1 MNKKSLRVK
10 NTCEVIH
17 LISIR
22 TDLVYETME
31 AAAEQGVIDGIN
43 SEDVKSGDIEV
54 NRITV
59 KTEQAAQRIGRK
71 SGRYSTVFCPGILE
85 ADGDTLLQMIDAIAA
100 EIRALL
106 PDGADAT
113 LLIVGLGNTSVTPD
127 ALGPMA
133 VSNVVVTRHIKE
145 NMLDLYKEFQLGE
158 VAAISPGV
166 LGQTGVE
173 SAEIIKGVVGK
184 IQPTAVIAIDALM
197 SRKMSRL
204 AATVQLSD
212 TGITPGSGLN
222 NSRSEISEQTIG
234 IPVIAVGMPTVID
247 AATLACDVV
256 EQAENRRDVSDPRA
270 DRSEQD
276 QSRYEL
282 IRQSLSPYEM
292 NLVVTPK
299 HVDSIIQKAARL
311 LGYSINRA
319 MHPSLTLE
327 DMASFLS

>member
-1 MNKKSLRVK
+1 M
-10 NTCEVIH
+10 
-17 LISIR
+17 ISIR

-31 AAAEQGVIDGIN
+31 AAAEQGVIDGII

-234 IPVIAVGMPTVID
+234 IPVIAVGMPTV
-247 AATLACDVV
+247 
-256 EQAENRRDVSDPRA
+256 SDPRA

>member
-1 MNKKSLRVK
+1 M
-10 NTCEVIH
+10 
-17 LISIR
+17 
-22 TDLVYETME
+22 
-31 AAAEQGVIDGIN
+31 
-43 SEDVKSGDIEV
+43 
-54 NRITV
+54 
-59 KTEQAAQRIGRK
+59 
-71 SGRYSTVFCPGILE
+71 
-85 ADGDTLLQMIDAIAA
+85 
-100 EIRALL
+100 
-106 PDGADAT
+106 
-113 LLIVGLGNTSVTPD
+113 
-127 ALGPMA
+127 
-133 VSNVVVTRHIKE
+133 
-145 NMLDLYKEFQLGE
+145 YKEFQLGE